1 MTLSALLAIYAVAG
15 TGCAL
20 VRLAWRGQP
29 GGQWR
34 DRWFDAVFLLL
45 VWPLHGPFLLMRLHE
60 GAADS
65 EVAFLVAL
73 RRAGD
78 TPLGSVLPDA
88 GTARALATRLRVAAA
103 KVEEIDQILARPEFS
118 EPDAQRRLHALEA
131 RQASECAISTAT
143 MRVQNIRR
151 LRALRNRF
159 ANELDEIGELLMQ
172 LTTQA
177 EVVRLAGAPT
187 GAEPWSELVRE
198 LVSRVE
204 GLDQMLDDD
213 PQLLDA
219 RG

>member
-1 MTLSALLAIYAVAG
+1 MTLSALSAIYAVAG
-15 TGCAL
+15 IGCAL
-20 VRLAWRGQP
+20 ARLAWRTQP
-29 GGQWR
+29 RGR
-34 DRWFDAVFLLL
+34 FTDAAILLL
-45 VWPLHGPFLLMRLHE
+45 VWPLYGPFLLMRL
-60 GAADS
+60 GDGPADS

-88 GTARALATRLRVAAA
+88 NTARALATRLRVAAA
-103 KVEEIDQILARPEFS
+103 KVDEIDQILTRPEFS
-118 EPDAQRRLHALEA
+118 ESDAQKRLHALES
-131 RQASECAISTAT
+131 RNASECAISTAT

-177 EVVRLAGAPT
+177 EVVRLAGAPA

-213 PQLLDA
+213 PQLLDD
-219 RG
+219 RV